1 MIEIVYIVLSLLA
14 IIFSITL
21 FIFGKKKKDDNLI
34 LAGIG
39 IFIIAIILVSQIG
52 DIVVFL
58 Y

>member
-1 MIEIVYIVLSLLA
+1 MMEIVYIILSLLA

-21 FIFGKKKKDDNLI
+21 FIFGKKKKEDDLI

-39 IFIIAIILVSQIG
+39 LFIIAIILISQIG

>member
-1 MIEIVYIVLSLLA
+1 MMEIVYIILSLLA
-14 IIFSITL
+14 IMFSIIL
-21 FIFGKKKKDDNLI
+21 FIFGKKKKDNNLI

-39 IFIIAIILVSQIG
+39 IFIIAIILISQIE

>member
-1 MIEIVYIVLSLLA
+1 MMEIVYIILSLLA
-14 IIFSITL
+14 IIFSVTL
-21 FIFGKKKKDDNLI
+21 FIFGKKKKEDDLI

>member
-1 MIEIVYIVLSLLA
+1 MMEIVYIILSLLA

-39 IFIIAIILVSQIG
+39 IFIIAIILISQIG

>member
-1 MIEIVYIVLSLLA
+1 MMEIVYIVLSLLA
-14 IIFSITL
+14 IMFSIIL

-39 IFIIAIILVSQIG
+39 IFIIAIILISQIG

>member
-1 MIEIVYIVLSLLA
+1 MMEIVYIILSLLA

-39 IFIIAIILVSQIG
+39 LFIIAIILISQIG

>member
-1 MIEIVYIVLSLLA
+1 MMEIVYIILSLLA
-14 IIFSITL
+14 IMFSIIL

-39 IFIIAIILVSQIG
+39 IFIIAIILISQIG

>member
-1 MIEIVYIVLSLLA
+1 MEIVYIILSLLA

-39 IFIIAIILVSQIG
+39 IFIIAIILISQIG

>member
-1 MIEIVYIVLSLLA
+1 MMEIVYITLSLLA

-39 IFIIAIILVSQIG
+39 IFIIAIILISQIR

>member
-1 MIEIVYIVLSLLA
+1 MMEIVYIILSLLA

-39 IFIIAIILVSQIG
+39 IFIIAIILISQIE

>member
-1 MIEIVYIVLSLLA
+1 MMEIVYIILSLLA

-21 FIFGKKKKDDNLI
+21 FIFSKKKKDDNLI

-39 IFIIAIILVSQIG
+39 IFIIAIILISQIR

>member
-1 MIEIVYIVLSLLA
+1 MMEIVYIILSLLA

-39 IFIIAIILVSQIG
+39 IFIIAIILISQIE
-52 DIVVFL
+52 DIIVFL

>member
-1 MIEIVYIVLSLLA
+1 MMEIVYIILSLLA

-39 IFIIAIILVSQIG
+39 IFIIAIILISQIR

>member
-1 MIEIVYIVLSLLA
+1 MMEIVYIILSLLT

-21 FIFGKKKKDDNLI
+21 FIFGKKKKEDDLI

-39 IFIIAIILVSQIG
+39 LFIIAIILISQIG

>member
-1 MIEIVYIVLSLLA
+1 MMEIVYIILSLLA

-21 FIFGKKKKDDNLI
+21 FIFGEKKKDDNLI

-39 IFIIAIILVSQIG
+39 IFIIAIILISQIR

>member
-1 MIEIVYIVLSLLA
+1 MEIVYIILSLLA

-39 IFIIAIILVSQIG
+39 IFIIAIILISQIE

>member
-1 MIEIVYIVLSLLA
+1 MMEIVYIILSLLA

-39 IFIIAIILVSQIG
+39 IFIIAIL
-52 DIVVFL
+52 L
-58 Y
+58 

>member
-1 MIEIVYIVLSLLA
+1 MMEIVYIILSLLA

-39 IFIIAIILVSQIG
+39 LFIIAIILVSQIG

>member
-1 MIEIVYIVLSLLA
+1 MMEIVYIILSLLA

-34 LAGIG
+34 LVGIG
-39 IFIIAIILVSQIG
+39 LFIIAIILISQIG

>member
-1 MIEIVYIVLSLLA
+1 MMEIVYIILSLLA

-34 LAGIG
+34 FAGIG
-39 IFIIAIILVSQIG
+39 LFIIAIILVSQIG

>member
-1 MIEIVYIVLSLLA
+1 MMEIVYIILSLLA

-39 IFIIAIILVSQIG
+39 LFIIAIILISQIE